1 MKIRIKGNALR
12 LRLSKTDLR
21 MLEENK
27 TVTEK
32 ISFGVSELLYEL
44 KPTDAFNVLSASFEI
59 NKISILIPTS
69 FSTVWNK
76 NDIVSIDVQQ
86 NIGNN
91 ETLYILVEK
100 DFQCLDKTTEDQ
112 TDYFINPNTT
122 CK

>member
-32 ISFGVSELLYEL
+32 TSFGANQLVYVL
-44 KPTDAFNVLSASFEI
+44 KPTDSDTLSSSFE
-59 NKISILIPTS
+59 NHTISVLIPAS

-76 NDIVSIDVQQ
+76 NDIVSIDAQQ

-91 ETLYILVEK
+91 ENLYILVEK

>member
-12 LRLSKTDLR
+12 LRLSKTDLKI
-21 MLEENK
+21 LEKNK

-32 ISFGVSELLYEL
+32 TSFGVTELLYEL
-44 KPTDAFNVLSASFEI
+44 QPSSTNENLSAIFNN
-59 NKISILIPTS
+59 NKISVFIPAS

-76 NDIVSIDVQQ
+76 NDIVSIDAKQD
-86 NIGNN
+86 IGNN

-112 TDYFINPNTT
+112 SDFFINPNTT

>member
-1 MKIRIKGNALR
+1 MKIRIKGNTIR
-12 LRLSKTDLR
+12 LRLSKTDLHT
-21 MLEENK
+21 LAQNN

-32 ISFGVSELLYEL
+32 TSFGINELVYEL
-44 KPTDAFNVLSASFEI
+44 KPVHTSDALSASFEN
-59 NKISILIPTS
+59 NKISILIPAQ
-69 FSTVWNK
+69 FSTSWNK
-76 NDIVSIDVQQ
+76 NEIVNIDAKQ
-86 NIGNN
+86 NIGNG

>member
-12 LRLSKTDLR
+12 LRLSKTDLS

-32 ISFGVSELLYEL
+32 TSFGATQLVYQL
-44 KPTDAFNVLSASFEI
+44 KPVDSIETLTASFENNTI
-59 NKISILIPTS
+59 FVLIPAS
-69 FSTVWNK
+69 FSSTWNA
-76 NDIVSIDVQQ
+76 NEIVSIDAQQ
-86 NIGNN
+86 DIGNN

-100 DFQCLDKTTEDQ
+100 DFKCLDKTSEDQ

>member
-12 LRLSKTDLR
+12 LRLSKTDLKA
-21 MLEENK
+21 LEDNI

-32 ISFGVSELLYEL
+32 TSFGETELVYEL
-44 KPTDAFNVLSASFEI
+44 QPSSTNDTLSAIFKN
-59 NKISILIPTS
+59 NKIIVFIPAT
-69 FSTVWNK
+69 FSTEWNK
-76 NDIVSIDVQQ
+76 SNIVSIDANQD
-86 NIGNN
+86 IGNN

-112 TDYFINPNTT
+112 SDYFINPNTT

>member
-21 MLEENK
+21 TLEQNN

-32 ISFGVSELLYEL
+32 TSFGINELIYEL
-44 KPTDAFNVLSASFEI
+44 KPVHTLDTLTASFED
-59 NKISILIPTS
+59 NKISILIPAE
-69 FSTVWNK
+69 FSTNWNK
-76 NDIVSIDVQQ
+76 NEIVSIDAKQ
-86 NIGNN
+86 NIGNG

-100 DFQCLDKTTEDQ
+100 DLQCLDKTTEDQ
-112 TDYFINPNTT
+112 TDYFINPNTI

>member
-21 MLEENK
+21 TLEQNN

-32 ISFGVSELLYEL
+32 ISFGINELVYEL
-44 KPTDAFNVLSASFEI
+44 KSVHTSDTVSANFED
-59 NKISILIPTS
+59 NKISILIPAE
-69 FSTVWNK
+69 FSTGWNK
-76 NDIVSIDVQQ
+76 NEIVSIDAKQ
-86 NIGNN
+86 NIGNG

>member
-1 MKIRIKGNALR
+1 MKIRIKGNTLR
-12 LRLSKTDLR
+12 LRLSKTDLHT
-21 MLEENK
+21 LAQNN

-32 ISFGVSELLYEL
+32 TSFGINELVYEL
-44 KPTDAFNVLSASFEI
+44 KPVHTSDALSASFEN
-59 NKISILIPTS
+59 NKISILIPAQ
-69 FSTVWNK
+69 FSTSWNK
-76 NDIVSIDVQQ
+76 NEIVNIDAKQ
-86 NIGNN
+86 NIGNG

>member
-1 MKIRIKGNALR
+1 MKIRIKGNAVR

-32 ISFGVSELLYEL
+32 TSFGATQLVYEL
-44 KPTDAFNVLSASFEI
+44 KPVDNVETLSASFENNTI
-59 NKISILIPTS
+59 TIVIPAS
-69 FSTVWNK
+69 FSSVWNA
-76 NDIVSIDVQQ
+76 NEIVSIDSRQD
-86 NIGNN
+86 IGNN

>member
-12 LRLSKTDLR
+12 LRLSKTDLHT
-21 MLEENK
+21 LEQNN

-32 ISFGVSELLYEL
+32 TSFGINELVYEL
-44 KPTDAFNVLSASFEI
+44 KPVHTSDALSASFEN
-59 NKISILIPTS
+59 NKISILIPAQ
-69 FSTVWNK
+69 FSTSWNK
-76 NDIVSIDVQQ
+76 NEIVNIDAKQ
-86 NIGNN
+86 NIGNG